1 MTPTP
6 APDAIR
12 SRNREIEALLD
23 VLLPRLVRIVASHRI
38 PEADREDLIQEA
50 LLGLVRRWD
59 TVRAPRYWLLGSIY
73 QRCRDY
79 WRNRR
84 RPSAKL
90 FVPADDASLE
100 RTAATGQPSQ
110 HVAGDLL
117 DLAPQIAALPSR
129 HRTVVIGRALGY
141 SDDELA
147 QATGYAPVTI
157 HDVRATAQ
165 KRLRTGLLQA
175 GRPQS

>member
-12 SRNREIEALLD
+12 ARNQEIEALLD
-23 VLLPRLVRIVASHRI
+23 DLLPRLVRIVASHRI
-38 PEADREDLIQEA
+38 PEADLEDLIQEA
-50 LLGLVRRWD
+50 VLGLVRRWD
-59 TVRAPRYWLLGSIY
+59 TVRAPRYWLTGSVY

-84 RPSAKL
+84 RTSAKL
-90 FVPADDASLE
+90 FVPADDVSLE
-100 RTAATGQPSQ
+100 YAAATGPPSQ
-110 HVAGDLL
+110 HVLGDLL
-117 DLAPQIAALPSR
+117 DLAPQIAALPPR
-129 HRTVVIGRALGY
+129 HRTVVLGRALGY

-147 QATGYAPVTI
+147 HATGYASATI
-157 HDVRATAQ
+157 RDVRAAAQ

-175 GRPQS
+175 GQPQS